1 MNEVPLQKRRNI
13 FDVRDG
19 AVEIIDAGKKR
30 RDIVA
35 ESASFNQQEKYTL
48 SSCNGYYKV
57 SRSFYPHSVLSG
69 ISIHRIIR
77 ISTTIIL

>member
-1 MNEVPLQKRRNI
+1 MNEVLLQKRRNI

-48 SSCNGYYKV
+48 SSCNGYY
-57 SRSFYPHSVLSG
+57 
-69 ISIHRIIR
+69 
-77 ISTTIIL
+77 